1 MLQRLVSLAAT
12 EGRNEE
18 LELSFSVF
26 AVYVSHPSPLPNE
39 LLLSRIV
46 SEFTPS
52 QNLADVGMLR
62 HVGSQP

>member
-26 AVYVSHPSPLPNE
+26 AVYVSPLPIE